1 MFYDPV
7 AEEVIDF
14 VGGRADIDAKLVRAI
29 GDPARR
35 FAEDRLRMLR
45 AVRFATALD
54 YQIDK
59 QTWDALV
66 ANASSI
72 NQISAERIRDE
83 LVRIFL
89 SPNRVR
95 GWDLLDASGL
105 MRAILPELEAM
116 KGVLQPEQFHPEG
129 DVFVHTR
136 LMLQLLPAEVSVP
149 LVFAVL
155 FHDVAKPVTATVDK
169 TGRIRF
175 NEHDRIGAEMT
186 DAIMGRLRFAGG
198 EIEATV
204 EMVRQH
210 MVFKDAPK
218 MRVAKLKRFMA
229 RPTFVDEL
237 ELHRADC
244 ESSHR
249 MLDNYEFLLRK
260 REEFANEPIIPPPL
274 VRGDDLI
281 ALGLK
286 PGPKFGE
293 LQKKNVGITVDVQV
307 GDNVYTARYLE
318 ARSAGGVQLFLIRGD
333 EFFDRPGMYGE
344 RGKPY
349 DDNAARFIFFCKA
362 ALELARRL
370 TPQVQILH
378 VHDWAAALVPVYANA
393 LGLPFKTV
401 LTIHHVADQGSLRRL
416 DFALTNLPERFFT
429 LRGIEFLGRLNFLK
443 GGILYADRLTTVSEH
458 YRREILTPTGGH
470 GLDGVLRENA
480 HRLSAILDGV
490 DYTRWNPASDRLI
503 PARYDPRRLRG
514 KQICREALLK
524 EVKLEAAPRGPVLG
538 MVTRVVQEKGFK
550 ILVPL
555 LDRLLWDDVRLIIIG
570 EGDHAYEPALAVAAR
585 KCPDKV

>member
-1 MFYDPV
+1 MLIKVGGSGEPPLPHFVMKTSSMEQTAREIAARLRERNHVVYFAGGCVRDIVRGVTPKDFDIATDATPESVQEIFPRTYAVGAHFGVIVVVENGFQFEVATFRSDDAYIDGRHPSAVHFSSPEEDAQRRDFTINGMFYDPV
-7 AEEVIDF
+7 AEQVIDL
-14 VGGRADIDAKLVRAI
+14 VGGQADITAKLVRAI
-29 GDPARR
+29 GEPAKR

-54 YQIDK
+54 YQIDN
-59 QTWDALV
+59 QTWEALV
-66 ANASSI
+66 ANAPSI

-95 GWDLLDASGL
+95 GWDLLDSSGL

-136 LMLQLLPAEVSVP
+136 LMLQLLPKQVSVP

-175 NEHDRIGAEMT
+175 NEHDRIGAQMT
-186 DAIMGRLRFAGG
+186 EAIMRRLRFSGA

-210 MVFKDAPK
+210 MVFKDAPN

-229 RPTFVDEL
+229 RPTFEEEL
-237 ELHRADC
+237 ELHRVDC

-286 PGPKFGE
+286 PGPRFGE
-293 LQKKNVGITVDVQV
+293 I
-307 GDNVYTARYLE
+307 LE
-318 ARSAGGVQLFLIRGD
+318 AVETRQLEG
-333 EFFDRPGMYGE
+333 
-344 RGKPY
+344 
-349 DDNAARFIFFCKA
+349 
-362 ALELARRL
+362 
-370 TPQVQILH
+370 
-378 VHDWAAALVPVYANA
+378 
-393 LGLPFKTV
+393 
-401 LTIHHVADQGSLRRL
+401 
-416 DFALTNLPERFFT
+416 T
-429 LRGIEFLGRLNFLK
+429 LR
-443 GGILYADRLTTVSEH
+443 
-458 YRREILTPTGGH
+458 
-470 GLDGVLRENA
+470 
-480 HRLSAILDGV
+480 
-490 DYTRWNPASDRLI
+490 TRD
-503 PARYDPRRLRG
+503 
-514 KQICREALLK
+514 EALNW
-524 EVKLEAAPRGPVLG
+524 VKREYASGANN
-538 MVTRVVQEKGFK
+538 
-550 ILVPL
+550 
-555 LDRLLWDDVRLIIIG
+555 
-570 EGDHAYEPALAVAAR
+570 
-585 KCPDKV
+585 